1 MIYFYRIY
9 YSSYIHYKVNFG
21 VNLLDNII
29 DLWNAVLKEITG
41 SVSNAVLSTWI
52 KDLVPVDFDGDSVI
66 VQASSEFKKN
76 IIENRFLNEI
86 KKSCEAVIG
95 FPVNV
100 CVTVDEASSKNAE
113 NVKNNGAGFDN
124 NQLSVES
131 ELDSSKLEPTFANFI
146 VGSTNQFAYVAAVA
160 VTNNPG
166 SVHNPLFIYGDSGLG
181 KTHLLKAIMA
191 ELKLRKPTMN
201 IIYTS
206 GENFLNEMINHMGE
220 KNMSEF
226 HNKYRNADI
235 LLMDDIQFIGKTS
248 VAQEEFFYT
257 FEALINQGKQ
267 IVLTSD
273 RPPKDIPTL
282 EERLRSRFVQGL
294 LADIQP
300 PMLETRIAIIRRKA
314 QAFNMAI
321 PDDVVEFI
329 AERLKNNVRQIEGVV
344 NKLYAVYSIDGS
356 APTIGVA
363 NDIIKDIIYYAQPTE
378 VTINNIIDKV
388 ARSFGVSPEDI
399 RSEKKKAEISNAR
412 QAAMYIMREVTNL
425 TFEEIGGQF
434 GGKKHSTVIYSIE
447 SCESKMEDNPS
458 LKNNIY
464 DIMKSIKDERIDN

>member
-1 MIYFYRIY
+1 MT
-9 YSSYIHYKVNFG
+9 K
-21 VNLLDNII
+21 LDNII
-29 DLWNAVLKEITG
+29 ELWNAVLVEITG

-52 KDLVPVDFDGDSVI
+52 KDLVPIDFDGDCVI

-76 IIENRFLNEI
+76 IIDNRFLGEI
-86 KKSCEAVIG
+86 KNACEAVIG

-100 CVTVDEASSKNAE
+100 TVTVDEASKNSKSFTDGSA
-113 NVKNNGAGFDN
+113 KLDAS
-124 NQLSVES
+124 QLSS
-131 ELDSSKLEPTFANFI
+131 ENEVDSSKFEPTFNNFI

-166 SVHNPLFIYGDSGLG
+166 SVHNPLFIYGESGLG
-181 KTHLLKAIMA
+181 KTHLLKAIKT
-191 ELKLRKPTMN
+191 ELKSRKPTMN

-206 GENFLNEMINHMGE
+206 GENFLNEMIDHLGE

-314 QAFNMAI
+314 QAFNMVI
-321 PDDVVEFI
+321 QDDVVEFI

-344 NKLYAVYSIDGS
+344 NRLYAIYSINGTS
-356 APTIGVA
+356 PTIGNA
-363 NDIIKDIIYYAQPTE
+363 NDVIKDIIYYAQPTE

-425 TFEEIGGQF
+425 TFEEIGSQF

-464 DIMKSIKDERIDN
+464 DIMKSIKDERLD

>member
-1 MIYFYRIY
+1 MQE
-9 YSSYIHYKVNFG
+9 
-21 VNLLDNII
+21 L
-29 DLWNAVLKEITG
+29 AG
-41 SVSNAVLSTWI
+41 SVSNAVFSTWI
-52 KDLVPVDFDGDSVI
+52 KDLVPVDFDGDCVT
-66 VQASSEFKKN
+66 VQASSDFKKN
-76 IIENRFLNEI
+76 IINNKFLKDI
-86 KKSCEAVIG
+86 KNACETVIG
-95 FPVNV
+95 FPINV
-100 CVTVDEASSKNAE
+100 TLTAAETAINKPKLNLAE
-113 NVKNNGAGFDN
+113 NQNNNSN
-124 NQLSVES
+124 NADDA
-131 ELDSSKLEPTFANFI
+131 LDSSKFKHTFNNFI

-166 SVHNPLFIYGDSGLG
+166 SVHNPLFIYGESGLG
-181 KTHLLKAIMA
+181 KTHLLKAILN
-191 ELKLRKPTMN
+191 ELKSRQPSMN

-206 GENFLNEMINHMGE
+206 GENFLNEMIEYMGD
-220 KNMSEF
+220 KAMHSF
-226 HNKYRNADI
+226 HEKYRNADI
-235 LLMDDIQFIGKTS
+235 LLMDDIQFIGRTS

-314 QAFNMAI
+314 QAFNMPI
-321 PDDVVEFI
+321 TDDVVEFI
-329 AERLKNNVRQIEGVV
+329 ADRLKNNVRQIEGVV
-344 NKLYAVYSIDGS
+344 NRLYAIYSIDGTT
-356 APTIGVA
+356 PTIGTA
-363 NDIIKDIIYYAQPTE
+363 FDIIKDIIYYAQPTE

-425 TFEEIGGQF
+425 TYEEIGSQF

-464 DIMKSIKDERIDN
+464 DIMKSIKDERLD

>member
-1 MIYFYRIY
+1 M
-9 YSSYIHYKVNFG
+9 NF
-21 VNLLDNII
+21 LDNIF
-29 DLWNAVLKEITG
+29 DLWNAVLQELAA
-41 SVSNAVLSTWI
+41 SVSNAVMSTWI
-52 KDLVPVDFDGDSVI
+52 KSLEPVSFEDDCFVLE
-66 VQASSEFKKN
+66 ASTVFKKN
-76 IIENRFLNEI
+76 QIDRHWKKEIEQVTSQLM
-86 KKSCEAVIG
+86 G
-95 FPVNV
+95 FN
-100 CVTVDEASSKNAE
+100 VTVEITAAEAEQSITPASADTKAIQGKE
-113 NVKNNGAGFDN
+113 PD
-124 NQLSVES
+124 LSNS
-131 ELDSSKLEPTFANFI
+131 EPTFNNFI

-166 SVHNPLFIYGDSGLG
+166 SVHNPLFIYGESGLG
-181 KTHLLKAIMA
+181 KTHLLKAIRA
-191 ELKLRKPTMN
+191 ELKRSRPNMN
-201 IIYTS
+201 ILFTS
-206 GENFLNEMINHMGE
+206 GENFLNEMITHMAD

-314 QAFNMAI
+314 QVFEMNI

-356 APTIGVA
+356 TPTIGVA

-388 ARSFGVSPEDI
+388 AGAFGVSSDDI

-412 QAAMYIMREVTNL
+412 QFAMYIMREVTNL
-425 TFEEIGGQF
+425 TYEEIGAQF

-447 SCESKMEDNPS
+447 AAESKMEDNPQ
-458 LKNNIY
+458 LKNSVY
-464 DIMKSIKDERIDN
+464 DIMKSIKDERNE

>member
-1 MIYFYRIY
+1 M
-9 YSSYIHYKVNFG
+9 KQ
-21 VNLLDNII
+21 LDNII
-29 DLWNAVLKEITG
+29 ELWNAVLQEIAG
-41 SVSNAVLSTWI
+41 NVSNAVLSTWI
-52 KDLVPVDFDGDSVI
+52 KDLVPMDFDGERVV

-76 IIENRFLNEI
+76 IIDNRFLNEI
-86 KKSCEAVIG
+86 KKACENVIG
-95 FPVNV
+95 FSIDV
-100 CVTVDEASSKNAE
+100 CVTVDESALKNSGNSKGNS
-113 NVKNNGAGFDN
+113 NSFDD
-124 NQLSVES
+124 NQISVEN
-131 ELDSSKLEPTFANFI
+131 ELDSSKFEPTFNNFI

-166 SVHNPLFIYGDSGLG
+166 SVHNPLFIYGESGLG
-181 KTHLLKAIMA
+181 KTHLLKAIRA
-191 ELKLRKPTMN
+191 EIKRKMPTMN

-314 QAFNMAI
+314 QAFNMTI

-344 NKLYAVYSIDGS
+344 NKIYAVYSIDGN

-425 TFEEIGGQF
+425 TFEEIGSQF

-464 DIMKSIKDERIDN
+464 DIMKSIKDERLD

>member
-1 MIYFYRIY
+1 M
-9 YSSYIHYKVNFG
+9 
-21 VNLLDNII
+21 NLLDNIYE
-29 DLWNAVLKEITG
+29 LWAAVLQELTG
-41 SVSNAVLSTWI
+41 SVSTAVMSTWI
-52 KDLVPVDFDGDSVI
+52 KTLVPVSFDDDCLVLET
-66 VQASSEFKKN
+66 SSEFKKN
-76 IIENRFLNEI
+76 IIDRRFTSEIQNAAIAVLGFEVNVKIVVDEQVNEI
-86 KKSCEAVIG
+86 QEKIAQDASTAPIHTSVSKEHDPRG
-95 FPVNV
+95 F
-100 CVTVDEASSKNAE
+100 
-113 NVKNNGAGFDN
+113 
-124 NQLSVES
+124 
-131 ELDSSKLEPTFANFI
+131 EPTFSNFI

-166 SVHNPLFIYGDSGLG
+166 SVHNPLFIYGESGLG
-181 KTHLLKAIMA
+181 KTHLLKAIRA
-191 ELKLRKPTMN
+191 ELKRNRPGMN
-201 IIYTS
+201 ILFTS

-220 KNMSEF
+220 KNMGEF

-314 QAFNMAI
+314 QAFEMNI

-344 NKLYAVYSIDGS
+344 NKLYAVYSIDGNP
-356 APTIGVA
+356 PTIGVA

-388 ARSFGVSPEDI
+388 AKSFGVSSEDI

-412 QAAMYIMREVTNL
+412 QFAMYIMREVTNL
-425 TFEEIGGQF
+425 TYEEIGAQF

-447 SCESKMEDNPS
+447 ASESKMEDNPQ
-458 LKNNIY
+458 LKSTVY
-464 DIMKSIKDERIDN
+464 DIMKSIKDERNE

>member
-1 MIYFYRIY
+1 M
-9 YSSYIHYKVNFG
+9 
-21 VNLLDNII
+21 DNII
-29 DLWNAVLKEITG
+29 ELWNAVLQEIAG
-41 SVSNAVLSTWI
+41 NVSNAVLSTWI
-52 KDLVPVDFDGDSVI
+52 KDLVPIDFDGDCVT

-76 IIENRFLNEI
+76 IIDNRFLGEI
-86 KKSCEAVIG
+86 KKACEGVIG

-100 CVTVDEASSKNAE
+100 SVTVDESAIKNSEAA
-113 NVKNNGAGFDN
+113 KNSRKSDN
-124 NQLSVES
+124 NQVSAEN
-131 ELDSSKLEPTFANFI
+131 ELDSSKFEPTFNNFI

-166 SVHNPLFIYGDSGLG
+166 SVHNPLFIYGESGLG
-181 KTHLLKAIMA
+181 KTHLLKAIMS
-191 ELKLRKPTMN
+191 ELKSRKPTMN

-321 PDDVVEFI
+321 PDDVIEFI

-464 DIMKSIKDERIDN
+464 DIMKSIKDERLD

>member
-1 MIYFYRIY
+1 M
-9 YSSYIHYKVNFG
+9 KK
-21 VNLLDNII
+21 LDNII
-29 DLWNAVLKEITG
+29 ELWNAVLQEISG
-41 SVSNAVLSTWI
+41 NVSNAVLSTWI
-52 KDLVPVDFDGDSVI
+52 KDLVPIDFDGECVLL
-66 VQASSEFKKN
+66 QASSEFKKN
-76 IIENRFLNEI
+76 IIDNRFLNEI
-86 KKSCEAVIG
+86 SKSCEAVIG
-95 FPVNV
+95 FPVQV
-100 CVTVDEASSKNAE
+100 KVIVDESSLKADASKSSGNY
-113 NVKNNGAGFDN
+113 DN
-124 NQLSVES
+124 NNISANN
-131 ELDSSKLEPTFANFI
+131 ELDSSKFEPTFNNFI

-166 SVHNPLFIYGDSGLG
+166 SVHNPLFIYGESGLG
-181 KTHLLKAIMA
+181 KTHLLKAIRA
-191 ELKLRKPTMN
+191 EIKRKMPTMN
-201 IIYTS
+201 IVYTS
-206 GENFLNEMINHMGE
+206 GENFLNEMINHMGD

-226 HNKYRNADI
+226 HNKYRSADI

-314 QAFNMAI
+314 QAFNMII
-321 PDDVVEFI
+321 PDDVIEFI

-344 NKLYAVYSIDGS
+344 NKLYAVYSIDGN

-464 DIMKSIKDERIDN
+464 DIMKSIKDERLDN

>member
-1 MIYFYRIY
+1 MT
-9 YSSYIHYKVNFG
+9 
-21 VNLLDNII
+21 LLDNIFQ
-29 DLWNAVLKEITG
+29 LWEEILKELTG
-41 SVSNAVLSTWI
+41 SVSSAIMTKWI
-52 KDLVPVDFDGDSVI
+52 QALVPVSLDDDCLTLKTSTEFTRGIVKRFIPQIETAAGNVLGFDI
-66 VQASSEFKKN
+66 V
-76 IIENRFLNEI
+76 
-86 KKSCEAVIG
+86 
-95 FPVNV
+95 VNLI
-100 CVTVDEASSKNAE
+100 VDEQQNEVVEKKPQAETGLASYGNVREINSKD
-113 NVKNNGAGFDN
+113 F
-124 NQLSVES
+124 
-131 ELDSSKLEPTFANFI
+131 EPTFSNFI
-146 VGSTNQFAYVAAVA
+146 VGNTNQFAYVAAVA

-166 SVHNPLFIYGDSGLG
+166 SVHNPLFIYGESGLG
-181 KTHLLKAIMA
+181 KTHLLKAIRA
-191 ELKLRKPTMN
+191 ELNRTRPNMN

-206 GENFLNEMINHMGE
+206 GENFLNEMIKHMGE

-226 HNKYRNADI
+226 HNKYRNADV

-248 VAQEEFFYT
+248 VTQEEFFYT

-300 PMLETRIAIIRRKA
+300 PMLETRIAIIQRKA
-314 QAFNMAI
+314 QAFEMAI

-344 NKLYAVYSIDGS
+344 NKLYAVYSIDGKP
-356 APTIGVA
+356 PTIGIA
-363 NDIIKDIIYYAQPTE
+363 NEIIRDIIYYAEPTE

-388 ARSFGVSPEDI
+388 ARAFGVSPEDI

-412 QAAMYIMREVTNL
+412 QFAMYIMREVTNL
-425 TFEEIGGQF
+425 TYEEIGAQF

-447 SCESKMEDNPS
+447 ASESKMEDNPQ
-458 LKNNIY
+458 LKNTVY
-464 DIMKSIKDERIDN
+464 DIMKSIKDERNE

>member
-1 MIYFYRIY
+1 MT
-9 YSSYIHYKVNFG
+9 
-21 VNLLDNII
+21 LLDNIFQ
-29 DLWNAVLKEITG
+29 LWEEILKELTG
-41 SVSNAVLSTWI
+41 SVSSAIMTKWI
-52 KDLVPVDFDGDSVI
+52 QALVPVSLDDDCLTLKTSTEFTRGIVKRFIPQIETAAGNVLGFDI
-66 VQASSEFKKN
+66 V
-76 IIENRFLNEI
+76 
-86 KKSCEAVIG
+86 
-95 FPVNV
+95 VNLI
-100 CVTVDEASSKNAE
+100 VDEQKKEVVEKKPQAETGLASYGNVREINSKD
-113 NVKNNGAGFDN
+113 F
-124 NQLSVES
+124 
-131 ELDSSKLEPTFANFI
+131 EPTFSNFI
-146 VGSTNQFAYVAAVA
+146 VGNTNQFAYVAAVA

-166 SVHNPLFIYGDSGLG
+166 SVHNPLFIYGESGLG
-181 KTHLLKAIMA
+181 KTHLLKAIRA
-191 ELKLRKPTMN
+191 ELNRTRPNMN

-206 GENFLNEMINHMGE
+206 GENFLNEMIKHMGE

-226 HNKYRNADI
+226 HNKYRNADV

-248 VAQEEFFYT
+248 VTQEEFFYT

-300 PMLETRIAIIRRKA
+300 PMLETRIAIIQRKA
-314 QAFNMAI
+314 QAFEMAI

-344 NKLYAVYSIDGS
+344 NKLYAVYSIDGKP
-356 APTIGVA
+356 PTIGIA
-363 NDIIKDIIYYAQPTE
+363 NEIIRDIIYYAEPTE

-388 ARSFGVSPEDI
+388 ARAFGVSPEDI

-412 QAAMYIMREVTNL
+412 QFAMYIMREVTNL
-425 TFEEIGGQF
+425 TYEEIGAQF

-447 SCESKMEDNPS
+447 ASESKMEDNPQ
-458 LKNNIY
+458 LKNTVY
-464 DIMKSIKDERIDN
+464 DIMKSIKDERNE

>member
-1 MIYFYRIY
+1 M
-9 YSSYIHYKVNFG
+9 
-21 VNLLDNII
+21 
-29 DLWNAVLKEITG
+29 TG
-41 SVSNAVLSTWI
+41 SVSTAVMSTWI
-52 KDLVPVDFDGDSVI
+52 KTLEPVSFDNDSLFLET
-66 VQASSEFKKN
+66 SSLFKKN
-76 IIENRFLNEI
+76 IIDNRFLDEI
-86 KKSCEAVIG
+86 KTAAEKVLCFDINVFIVVSNSEPQPEQKQVTSTNDDTDGAKY
-95 FPVNV
+95 PVNSI
-100 CVTVDEASSKNAE
+100 D
-113 NVKNNGAGFDN
+113 
-124 NQLSVES
+124 
-131 ELDSSKLEPTFANFI
+131 PTFQNFI

-160 VTNNPG
+160 VANNPG
-166 SVHNPLFIYGDSGLG
+166 SVHNPLFIYGESGLG
-181 KTHLLKAIMA
+181 KTHLLKAIRA
-191 ELKLRKPTMN
+191 ELHSKKPTMN
-201 IIYTS
+201 ILFTS
-206 GENFLNEMINHMGE
+206 GENFLNDMIAHMGE
-220 KNMSEF
+220 KKMSEF
-226 HNKYRNADI
+226 HDKYRNADI

-273 RPPKDIPTL
+273 RPPKDIATL

-314 QAFNMAI
+314 QALEMNI

-356 APTIGVA
+356 TPNIGVA
-363 NDIIKDIIYYAQPTE
+363 IDIIKDIIYYAQPTE

-399 RSEKKKAEISNAR
+399 RSEKKKAEISHAR
-412 QAAMYIMREVTNL
+412 QFAMYIMREVTNL
-425 TFEEIGGQF
+425 TYEEIGAQF

-447 SCESKMEDNPS
+447 AAESKMEDNPQ
-458 LKNNIY
+458 LKTSVY
-464 DIMKSIKDERIDN
+464 DIMKSIKDERID

>member
-1 MIYFYRIY
+1 M
-9 YSSYIHYKVNFG
+9 
-21 VNLLDNII
+21 DNII
-29 DLWNAVLKEITG
+29 ELWNAVLQEIAG
-41 SVSNAVLSTWI
+41 NVSNAVLSTWI
-52 KDLVPVDFDGDSVI
+52 KDLVPIDFDGDCVT

-76 IIENRFLNEI
+76 IIDNRFLGEI
-86 KKSCEAVIG
+86 KKACEGVIG

-100 CVTVDEASSKNAE
+100 SVTVDESAIKNSEISKSNR
-113 NVKNNGAGFDN
+113 KNDN
-124 NQLSVES
+124 NQISAEN
-131 ELDSSKLEPTFANFI
+131 ELDSSKLEPTFNNFI

-166 SVHNPLFIYGDSGLG
+166 SVHNPLFIYGESGLG
-181 KTHLLKAIMA
+181 KTHLLKAIMS
-191 ELKLRKPTMN
+191 ELKSRKPTTN

-314 QAFNMAI
+314 QAFNMTI

-412 QAAMYIMREVTNL
+412 QVAMYIMREVTNL

-464 DIMKSIKDERIDN
+464 DIMKSIKDERLD

>member
-1 MIYFYRIY
+1 MAGNV
-9 YSSYIHYKVNFG
+9 ST
-21 VNLLDNII
+21 
-29 DLWNAVLKEITG
+29 AVM
-41 SVSNAVLSTWI
+41 STWI
-52 KDLVPVDFDGDSVI
+52 KTLVPKEFNDDNLVLET
-66 VQASSEFKKN
+66 SSDFKKN
-76 IIENRFLNEI
+76 IIDRRFTEEI
-86 KKSCEAVIG
+86 KKAAEDVLG
-95 FPVNV
+95 FTVNV
-100 CVTVDEASSKNAE
+100 VITVDAEEQMMQEKIALEASNSPIQVP
-113 NVKNNGAGFDN
+113 NVMEIDPR
-124 NQLSVES
+124 E
-131 ELDSSKLEPTFANFI
+131 LEPTFSNFI

-166 SVHNPLFIYGDSGLG
+166 SVHNPLFIYGESGLG
-181 KTHLLKAIMA
+181 KTHLLKAIRA
-191 ELKLRKPTMN
+191 ELKRSRPTMN
-201 IIYTS
+201 ILFTS
-206 GENFLNEMINHMGE
+206 GENFLNEMINHMSE
-220 KNMSEF
+220 KNMAEF

-314 QAFNMAI
+314 QAFEMNI
-321 PDDVVEFI
+321 PDDVIEFI

-356 APTIGVA
+356 TPTIGVA

-388 ARSFGVSPEDI
+388 ARSFGVSPDDI

-412 QAAMYIMREVTNL
+412 QFAMYIMREVTNL
-425 TFEEIGGQF
+425 TYEEIGAQF

-447 SCESKMEDNPS
+447 ASESKMEDNPQ
-458 LKNNIY
+458 LKNTVY
-464 DIMKSIKDERIDN
+464 DIMKSIKDERNE

>member
-1 MIYFYRIY
+1 MKF
-9 YSSYIHYKVNFG
+9 
-21 VNLLDNII
+21 LDNIYE
-29 DLWNAVLKEITG
+29 LWSAVLQELAG
-41 SVSNAVLSTWI
+41 SVSTAIMSTWI
-52 KDLVPVDFDGDSVI
+52 KTLVPVSCDAESLVLET
-66 VQASSEFKKN
+66 SSSFKKD
-76 IIENRFLNEI
+76 IIDRRFKEEI
-86 KKSCEAVIG
+86 KNAASEVMG
-95 FPVNV
+95 FPIDVEIV
-100 CVTVDEASSKNAE
+100 VDEQEQEMQEIIAKEASN
-113 NVKNNGAGFDN
+113 NVSNSTVSGKDIDPTNF
-124 NQLSVES
+124 
-131 ELDSSKLEPTFANFI
+131 EPTFSNFI

-166 SVHNPLFIYGDSGLG
+166 SVHNPLFIYGESGLG
-181 KTHLLKAIMA
+181 KTHLLKAIKA
-191 ELKLRKPTMN
+191 ELKRTRPNMN
-201 IIYTS
+201 ILFTS
-206 GENFLNEMINHMGE
+206 GENFLNEMIIHMGE
-220 KNMSEF
+220 KSMSDF

-257 FEALINQGKQ
+257 FEALVNQGKQ

-314 QAFNMAI
+314 QAFEMNI

-356 APTIGVA
+356 TPTIGVA

-378 VTINNIIDKV
+378 VTINNIIQKV
-388 ARSFGVSPEDI
+388 AQAFGVSSEDI

-412 QAAMYIMREVTNL
+412 QFAMYIMREVTNL
-425 TFEEIGGQF
+425 TFEEIGAEF

-447 SCESKMEDNPS
+447 AAESKMEDNPQ
-458 LKNNIY
+458 LKNSVY
-464 DIMKSIKDERIDN
+464 DILKSIKNERNE

>member
-1 MIYFYRIY
+1 M
-9 YSSYIHYKVNFG
+9 
-21 VNLLDNII
+21 DNIYE
-29 DLWNAVLKEITG
+29 LWSAILQEMAGNVSTAVM
-41 SVSNAVLSTWI
+41 STWI
-52 KDLVPVDFDGDSVI
+52 KTLVPKEFNDDNLVLET
-66 VQASSEFKKN
+66 SSDFKKN
-76 IIENRFLNEI
+76 IIDRRFTEEI
-86 KKSCEAVIG
+86 KKAAEDVLG
-95 FPVNV
+95 FTVNV
-100 CVTVDEASSKNAE
+100 VITVDAEEQMMQEKIALEASNSPIQVP
-113 NVKNNGAGFDN
+113 NVMEIDPR
-124 NQLSVES
+124 E
-131 ELDSSKLEPTFANFI
+131 LEPTFSNFI

-166 SVHNPLFIYGDSGLG
+166 SVHNPLFIYGESGLG
-181 KTHLLKAIMA
+181 KTHLLKAIRA
-191 ELKLRKPTMN
+191 ELKRSRPTMN
-201 IIYTS
+201 ILFTS

-314 QAFNMAI
+314 QAFEMNI
-321 PDDVVEFI
+321 PDDVIEFI

-356 APTIGVA
+356 TPTIGVA

-388 ARSFGVSPEDI
+388 ARSFGVSPDDI

-412 QAAMYIMREVTNL
+412 QFAMYIMREVTNL
-425 TFEEIGGQF
+425 TYEEIGAQF

-447 SCESKMEDNPS
+447 ASESKMEDNPQ
-458 LKNNIY
+458 LKNTVY
-464 DIMKSIKDERIDN
+464 DIMKSIKDERNE

>member
-1 MIYFYRIY
+1 M
-9 YSSYIHYKVNFG
+9 K
-21 VNLLDNII
+21 LLDNII
-29 DLWNAVLKEITG
+29 ELWNAVLQEIAG
-41 SVSNAVLSTWI
+41 NVSNAVLSTWI
-52 KDLVPVDFDGDSVI
+52 KDLVPIDFDGDCVL

-76 IIENRFLNEI
+76 IIDNRFSGEI
-86 KKSCEAVIG
+86 SKACEAVIG
-95 FPVNV
+95 FPVQV
-100 CVTVDEASSKNAE
+100 RVTVDESSLKAESSKSSNNYDNSNISGE
-113 NVKNNGAGFDN
+113 N
-124 NQLSVES
+124 
-131 ELDSSKLEPTFANFI
+131 ELDSSKLEPTFSNFI

-166 SVHNPLFIYGDSGLG
+166 SVHNPLFIYGESGLG
-181 KTHLLKAIMA
+181 KTHLLKAIRA
-191 ELKLRKPTMN
+191 EIKNKMPTMN
-201 IIYTS
+201 IVYTS
-206 GENFLNEMINHMGE
+206 GENFLNEMINHMGD

-226 HNKYRNADI
+226 HNKYRSADI

-314 QAFNMAI
+314 QAFNMTI

-344 NKLYAVYSIDGS
+344 NKLYAVYSIDGN

-425 TFEEIGGQF
+425 TFEEIGSQF

-464 DIMKSIKDERIDN
+464 DIMKSIKDERID

>member
-1 MIYFYRIY
+1 M
-9 YSSYIHYKVNFG
+9 
-21 VNLLDNII
+21 DNINE
-29 DLWNAVLKEITG
+29 LWSAILQEMSG
-41 SVSNAVLSTWI
+41 SVSAAVMSAWI
-52 KDLVPVDFDGDSVI
+52 KSLEPVDFDGESLTLKAAN
-66 VQASSEFKKN
+66 QFKKGTIEKQFSN
-76 IIENRFLNEI
+76 QITTAAETALGFHIDIIITADMKEPET
-86 KKSCEAVIG
+86 AVK
-95 FPVNV
+95 VNKEESV
-100 CVTVDEASSKNAE
+100 SS
-113 NVKNNGAGFDN
+113 FYD
-124 NQLSVES
+124 LDPS
-131 ELDSSKLEPTFANFI
+131 ELEPTFNNFI
-146 VGSTNQFAYVAAVA
+146 VGDTNQFAYVAAVA

-166 SVHNPLFIYGDSGLG
+166 SVHNPLFIYGESGLG
-181 KTHLLKAIMA
+181 KTHLLKAIRA
-191 ELKLRKPTMN
+191 ELKSRRPTMN
-201 IIYTS
+201 ILYTS

-226 HNKYRNADI
+226 HNKYRSADI

-300 PMLETRIAIIRRKA
+300 PLLETRIAIIRRKA
-314 QAFNMAI
+314 QTFKMNI

-344 NKLYAVYSIDGS
+344 NKIYAVYSIDGS
-356 APTIGVA
+356 TPTIGVA

-388 ARSFGVSPEDI
+388 ARAFGVSPDDI

-412 QAAMYIMREVTNL
+412 QFAMYIMREVTNL
-425 TFEEIGGQF
+425 TYEEIGAQF

-447 SCESKMEDNPS
+447 ASESKMEDNPQ
-458 LKNNIY
+458 LKNMVY
-464 DIMKSIKDERIDN
+464 EIMKSIKDERIE

>member
-1 MIYFYRIY
+1 M
-9 YSSYIHYKVNFG
+9 
-21 VNLLDNII
+21 DNVKE
-29 DLWNAVLKEITG
+29 LWDVVLKSLKGQVPSAVIT
-41 SVSNAVLSTWI
+41 TWI
-52 KDLVPVDFDGDSVI
+52 ESLIPFTFEDDTLVL
-66 VQASSEFKKN
+66 QASSEFKKN
-76 IIENRFLNEI
+76 IIEKRFTNEI
-86 KKSCEAVIG
+86 RKAVADVMG
-95 FPVNV
+95 FEVNV
-100 CVTVDEASSKNAE
+100 VIIVDKVAE
-113 NVKNNGAGFDN
+113 EKIISDYRKMAATSG
-124 NQLSVES
+124 VES
-131 ELDSSKLEPTFANFI
+131 IKGLDPKSFEPTFNNFI

-166 SVHNPLFIYGDSGLG
+166 SVHNPLFIYGESGLG
-181 KTHLLKAIMA
+181 KTHLLKAIRA
-191 ELKLRKPTMN
+191 ELMKNRPEMN
-201 IIYTS
+201 ILYTS

-220 KNMSEF
+220 KNMAEF
-226 HNKYRNADI
+226 HNKYRNADV

-282 EERLRSRFVQGL
+282 EERLRSRFIQGL
-294 LADIQP
+294 LADVQP

-314 QAFNMAI
+314 QAFEMNI
-321 PDDVVEFI
+321 PDEVVEFI

-344 NKLYAVYSIDGS
+344 NKLYAVYSIDGR
-356 APTIGVA
+356 APTINVA
-363 NDIIKDIIYYAQPTE
+363 IDIIKDIIYYAQPTE

-412 QAAMYIMREVTNL
+412 QFAMYIMREVTNL
-425 TFEEIGGQF
+425 TYEEIGAQF

-447 SCESKMEDNPS
+447 ACESKMEDNHQ
-458 LKNNIY
+458 LKNTVY
-464 DIMKSIKDERIDN
+464 DIMKSIKDEKLE

>member
-1 MIYFYRIY
+1 M
-9 YSSYIHYKVNFG
+9 
-21 VNLLDNII
+21 DNII
-29 DLWNAVLKEITG
+29 ELWNAVLKEITG

-52 KDLVPVDFDGDSVI
+52 KDLVPIDFDGDCVI

-76 IIENRFLNEI
+76 IIDNRFLNEI

-100 CVTVDEASSKNAE
+100 CVTVDEKSSKSSE
-113 NVKNNGAGFDN
+113 TSSTNNSNN
-124 NQLSVES
+124 NQVAVEN
-131 ELDSSKLEPTFANFI
+131 ELDSSKLEPTFNNFI

-166 SVHNPLFIYGDSGLG
+166 SVHNPLFIYGESGLG

-314 QAFNMAI
+314 QAFNMTI
-321 PDDVVEFI
+321 PDDVIEFI

-344 NKLYAVYSIDGS
+344 NKIYAVYSIDGN

-388 ARSFGVSPEDI
+388 AKSFGVSPEDI
-399 RSEKKKAEISNAR
+399 RSEKKKSEISNAR

-425 TFEEIGGQF
+425 TFEEIGSQF

-464 DIMKSIKDERIDN
+464 DIMKSIKE

>member
-1 MIYFYRIY
+1 MKF
-9 YSSYIHYKVNFG
+9 
-21 VNLLDNII
+21 LDNIYE
-29 DLWNAVLKEITG
+29 LWSAIIQEMTG
-41 SVSNAVLSTWI
+41 SVSTAIMSTWI
-52 KDLVPVDFDGDSVI
+52 KTLVPISFEGDALI
-66 VQASSEFKKN
+66 LEASSEFKKN
-76 IIENRFLNEI
+76 IIDSRFKEEI
-86 KKSCEAVIG
+86 KAAASTVLG
-95 FPVNV
+95 FEINIEI
-100 CVTVDEASSKNAE
+100 TVDEQEQQMQEIIAKEASNTPVQTSQNHEFDPKN
-113 NVKNNGAGFDN
+113 F
-124 NQLSVES
+124 
-131 ELDSSKLEPTFANFI
+131 EPTFHNFI

-166 SVHNPLFIYGDSGLG
+166 SVHNPLFIYGESGLG
-181 KTHLLKAIMA
+181 KTHLLKAIKT
-191 ELKLRKPTMN
+191 ELKNRRPTMN
-201 IIYTS
+201 ILFTS

-314 QAFNMAI
+314 QAFEMNI

-344 NKLYAVYSIDGS
+344 NKLYAVYSIDG
-356 APTIGVA
+356 ATPTIGVA

-388 ARSFGVSPEDI
+388 AVSFGVSADDI

-412 QAAMYIMREVTNL
+412 QFAMYIMREVTNL
-425 TFEEIGGQF
+425 TFEEIGEQF

-447 SCESKMEDNPS
+447 AAESKMEDNPQ
-458 LKNNIY
+458 LKNSVY
-464 DIMKSIKDERIDN
+464 DILKSIKDERNE

>member
-1 MIYFYRIY
+1 MEYIIVIIYIIYREI
-9 YSSYIHYKVNFG
+9 FG
-21 VNLLDNII
+21 VKKLDNII
-29 DLWNAVLKEITG
+29 ELWNAVLQEISG
-41 SVSNAVLSTWI
+41 NVSNAVLSTWI
-52 KDLVPVDFDGDSVI
+52 KDLLPIDFDGDCVT

-86 KKSCEAVIG
+86 KNACEVVIG

-100 CVTVDEASSKNAE
+100 SVLIDESALKSKESSKNKETTNNNHISGE
-113 NVKNNGAGFDN
+113 N
-124 NQLSVES
+124 EI
-131 ELDSSKLEPTFANFI
+131 DSSKFEPTFNNFI

-166 SVHNPLFIYGDSGLG
+166 SVHNPLFIYGESGLG
-181 KTHLLKAIMA
+181 KTHLLKAIMT
-191 ELKLRKPTMN
+191 ELKSRKPTMN

-206 GENFLNEMINHMGE
+206 GENFLNEMIDHMGE

-248 VAQEEFFYT
+248 VTQEEFFYT

-314 QAFNMAI
+314 QAFNMVI

-388 ARSFGVSPEDI
+388 AKSFGVSPEDI

-464 DIMKSIKDERIDN
+464 DIMKSIKDERLD

>member
-1 MIYFYRIY
+1 M
-9 YSSYIHYKVNFG
+9 
-21 VNLLDNII
+21 DNII
-29 DLWNAVLKEITG
+29 ELWSAVLKEITG
-41 SVSNAVLSTWI
+41 HVSNAVLSTWI
-52 KDLVPVDFDGDSVI
+52 KDLVPMDFDGDCVT

-76 IIENRFLNEI
+76 IIDNRFLDEI

-100 CVTVDEASSKNAE
+100 CVTVDESSLKFSEASKESGNY
-113 NVKNNGAGFDN
+113 DN
-124 NQLSVES
+124 NRI
-131 ELDSSKLEPTFANFI
+131 LDENETEYSKLEPTFSNFI

-166 SVHNPLFIYGDSGLG
+166 SVHNPLFIYGESGLG

-191 ELKLRKPTMN
+191 ELKLRKPTTN

-314 QAFNMAI
+314 QAFNMTI

-356 APTIGVA
+356 SPTIGVA

-388 ARSFGVSPEDI
+388 AKSFGVSPEDI

-425 TFEEIGGQF
+425 TFEEIGSQF

-464 DIMKSIKDERIDN
+464 DIMKSIKDERLDN

>member
-1 MIYFYRIY
+1 M
-9 YSSYIHYKVNFG
+9 
-21 VNLLDNII
+21 DNII
-29 DLWNAVLKEITG
+29 ELWSAVLKEITG
-41 SVSNAVLSTWI
+41 HVSNAVLSTWI
-52 KDLVPVDFDGDSVI
+52 KDLVPMDFDGDCVT

-76 IIENRFLNEI
+76 IIDNRFLDEI

-100 CVTVDEASSKNAE
+100 CVTVDESSLKFSEASKESGNY
-113 NVKNNGAGFDN
+113 DN
-124 NQLSVES
+124 NRISDEN
-131 ELDSSKLEPTFANFI
+131 ETEYSKLEPTFSNFI

-166 SVHNPLFIYGDSGLG
+166 SVHNPLFIYGESGLG

-191 ELKLRKPTMN
+191 ELKLRKPTTN

-314 QAFNMAI
+314 QAFNMTI

-356 APTIGVA
+356 SPTIGVA

-388 ARSFGVSPEDI
+388 AKSFGVSPEDI

-425 TFEEIGGQF
+425 TFEEIGSQF

-464 DIMKSIKDERIDN
+464 DIMKSIKDERLDN